1 MARALNYNPFRKE
14 NVEKLVQFVSQP
26 ELHIENF
33 FDPLFSG
40 DNSRYLNY
48 KAGGNLQFWTI
59 LFHNSDFR
67 DINYRRTSMDVAL

>member
-1 MARALNYNPFRKE
+1 MARALNSNPFRKE

-40 DNSRYLNY
+40 DPREDR
-48 KAGGNLQFWTI
+48 
-59 LFHNSDFR
+59 LFAFR
-67 DINYRRTSMDVAL
+67 MEGQEELDVLV